1 MALLFTSFCVMPFQ
15 KKLFFAPTI
24 SIYLFS
30 KLFCIQI
37 HRIQEASNVSKLSLI
52 AIHGKKNLKTLRFRL
67 ENTKV
72 YFLFVNL

>member
-52 AIHGKKNLKTLRFRL
+52 AIHGKKKFKDASL
-67 ENTKV
+67 
-72 YFLFVNL
+72 